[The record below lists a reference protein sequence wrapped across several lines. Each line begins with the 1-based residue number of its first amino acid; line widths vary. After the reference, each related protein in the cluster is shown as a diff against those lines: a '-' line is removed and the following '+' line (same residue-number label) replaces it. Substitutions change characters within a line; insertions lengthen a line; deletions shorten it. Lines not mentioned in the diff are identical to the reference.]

1 MKNHDFR
8 PICRFISKMIHDR
21 ATVTVEGDKKLYP
34 SFQVV
39 LVSMTFSD
47 FGGRRMA
54 EWLAS
59 PDWVPEAERS

>member
-1 MKNHDFR
+1 
-8 PICRFISKMIHDR
+8 MIHDR